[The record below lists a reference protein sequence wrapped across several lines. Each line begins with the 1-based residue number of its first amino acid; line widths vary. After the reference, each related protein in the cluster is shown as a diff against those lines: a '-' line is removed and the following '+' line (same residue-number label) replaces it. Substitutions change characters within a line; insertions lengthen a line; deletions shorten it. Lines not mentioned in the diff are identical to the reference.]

1 MALPSAG
8 NPISFKQI
16 NDELNNSSEA
26 TLDLKTAS
34 EELGEDTAPFGI
46 DELYGLSFD
55 APAFTTALSATAD
68 SVDPSKVVLAW
79 QSEFQQEHLQYLLLH
94 YNEQQIPT

>member
-46 DELYGLSFD
+46 DELYGISFD
-55 APAFTTALSATAD
+55 APAF
-68 SVDPSKVVLAW
+68 
-79 QSEFQQEHLQYLLLH
+79 
-94 YNEQQIPT
+94 